1 MTGRLA
7 GLTDAEIVLVA
18 FMMSAEANIR
28 PVTTRDVAEALDVTV
43 YQARDYLNDMHERR
57 VVERDEGNQR
67 GRALRWRL
75 IA

>member
-1 MTGRLA
+1 MY
-7 GLTDAEIVLVA
+7 DDIVA

-43 YQARDYLNDMHERR
+43 YQARDYLNDMYERR
-57 VVERDEGNQR
+57 LVERDEGNQT
-67 GRALRWRL
+67 GRSLRWRL